1 MLLSPSGRWHS
12 PCKRDGGI
20 RACVRIAPRAPY
32 TNVTQQEE
40 FRSDTSA
47 VVGSTPTISTK
58 ICGVGRDGRMHR
70 TANAETFTGP
80 KVRILDSAPSTSF
93 TEEKTMYFIVRY
105 NWQDKLTNKCS
116 VGFFRSLKN
125 ASKFCTFNLPYDKTR
140 NTVAIVKCDQGQI
153 LYSRPVEVFEWSDT
167 YQVYIPVTE
176 NDTRRLVVLTY

>member
-1 MLLSPSGRWHS
+1 
-12 PCKRDGGI
+12 
-20 RACVRIAPRAPY
+20 
-32 TNVTQQEE
+32 
-40 FRSDTSA
+40 
-47 VVGSTPTISTK
+47 
-58 ICGVGRDGRMHR
+58 MHR

-80 KVRILDSAPSTSF
+80 KVRILDSAPTTLT